1 MSFLDSLDS
10 AVGSATGVRGRVA
23 LSATLAPITSGV
35 IDPIEAAFK
44 PKDPSAPPAPFNPA
58 RTVQKVAGAALALV
72 NAPLEMMNNGFA
84 MATNSIAAMFP
95 TLPAATIGSLYVAPP
110 HGHMHPPSFTPPAT
124 PAPLPLPSL
133 GPIMLGTCIKVLIGG
148 MPAARAGDIGMAI
161 TCVGICPAFEVFMG
175 SSKVFI
181 GGMRAARM
189 TDMAKACT
197 PSIAGA
203 ARGLA
208 AGMAAAGQITALA
221 GVVADSIDAGGPD
234 PAVAAASGLAAAM
247 GAAQLALDAA
257 TMAITA
263 AMGVDMAVPPS
274 FGMVTVGMPNVQI
287 GGFPMINFPNPAHL
301 LFDKIKAMRA
311 KKQAAKD
318 ADAEA
323 GCKTCPA

>member
-1 MSFLDSLDS
+1 MSFLDSLDT
-10 AVGSATGVRGRVA
+10 AVGDATGVRGSIALTTMKGPLDAVA
-23 LSATLAPITSGV
+23 NPIT
-35 IDPIEAAFK
+35 EAFAS
-44 PKDPSAPPAPFNPA
+44 PPPGSPPAPFNPA
-58 RTVQKVAGAALALV
+58 RTVQKVAGAAMAAI
-72 NAPLEMMNNGFA
+72 NAPLEMMNTGFA
-84 MATNSIAAMFP
+84 VATNKIAAIFP
-95 TLPAATIGSLYVAPP
+95 ALPAATLGSLYLAPP
-110 HGHMHPPSFTPPAT
+110 HGHLHPPSFTPPAT
-124 PAPLPLPSL
+124 PAPIPLPSL
-133 GPIMLGTCIKVLIGG
+133 GPVMLGTSIKVLIAG

-161 TCVGICPAFEVFMG
+161 TCVGICPAFEIFMG

-203 ARGLA
+203 VRGIA
-208 AGMAAAGQITALA
+208 AGMAAAGQVIALS

-234 PAVAAASGLAAAM
+234 AAVAAASGVAAAM
-247 GAAQLALDAA
+247 GAAQMAVDAA

-274 FGMVTVGMPNVQI
+274 FGMVTVGMPNVMI

-311 KKQAAKD
+311 KKKAA
-318 ADAEA
+318 AAEA
-323 GCKTCPA
+323 ANAGCASCPA